1 MNIIMEENDGM
12 NNNLIA
18 ERPVLKSI
26 SEADRAFIF
35 SEFSDA
41 EITNTCSMKNL

>member
-1 MNIIMEENDGM
+1 MNIKMEENDGM
-12 NNNLIA
+12 NNNLIT
-18 ERPVLKSI
+18 ERLVLNSI
-26 SEADRAFIF
+26 SEEDGELIF